1 MNSTP
6 DLLHKSGVINTSIS
20 DHFLV
25 YLILN
30 LKLPKQP
37 KSYITVRSYKNYNPM
52 LFKTDLASKNDTLL
66 SIFTES
72 EVNSKLKKFNDVLL
86 STLQSHAPIKT
97 IRVRNR
103 PCPYITQSIKDL
115 MTYRDKLHRKFKLSR
130 DNTDWISYR
139 NARQSVK
146 IALKKAEKEYVR
158 GEVSAHKNNTASL
171 WKIINRSIPTKEIP
185 IQCYSQDPELQI
197 QIPEY
202 CK

>member
-1 MNSTP
+1 MNLV
-6 DLLHKSGVINTSIS
+6 DLVHESGVINISIS

-30 LKLPKQP
+30 LKPPKQP
-37 KSYITVRSYKNYNPM
+37 KSYITVPSYKNYNPM
-52 LFKTDLASKNDTLL
+52 LFKTDLASENDTLL

-72 EVNSKLKKFNDVLL
+72 VVNSKLKKFNDVLL
-86 STLQSHAPIKT
+86 STLQSHAPVKT

-130 DNTDWISYR
+130 DHTDWISYR

-146 IALKKAEKEYVR
+146 IALKNQR
-158 GEVSAHKNNTASL
+158 KNMYPAKYQL
-171 WKIINRSIPTKEIP
+171 IKIMLHR
-185 IQCYSQDPELQI
+185 
-197 QIPEY
+197 
-202 CK
+202 

>member
-1 MNSTP
+1 MNLV
-6 DLLHKSGVINTSIS
+6 DLVHESGVINISIS

-30 LKLPKQP
+30 LKPPKQP
-37 KSYITVRSYKNYNPM
+37 KSYITVPSYKNYNPM
-52 LFKTDLASKNDTLL
+52 LFKTDLASENDTLL

-72 EVNSKLKKFNDVLL
+72 VVNSKLKKFNDVLL
-86 STLQSHAPIKT
+86 STLQSHAPVKT

-146 IALKKAEKEYVR
+146 IALKNQR
-158 GEVSAHKNNTASL
+158 KNMYPAKYQL
-171 WKIINRSIPTKEIP
+171 IKIMLHR
-185 IQCYSQDPELQI
+185 
-197 QIPEY
+197 
-202 CK
+202 

>member
-1 MNSTP
+1 MASTP
-6 DLLHKSGVINTSIS
+6 DLVHESGVINTSIS

-52 LFKTDLASKNDTLL
+52 LFKTDLAPKNDTFL
-66 SIFTES
+66 STFSES
-72 EVNSKLKKFNDVLL
+72 EVNSKLKKCNDVLL

-103 PCPYITQSIKDL
+103 PCPYVTQSIKDL
-115 MTYRDKLHRKFKLSR
+115 MTYRDKLHRKFNLSR

-139 NARQSVK
+139 IARQSK
-146 IALKKAEKEYVR
+146 SPLKKQRKNMYVAKYR
-158 GEVSAHKNNTASL
+158 LIKTGA
-171 WKIINRSIPTKEIP
+171 
-185 IQCYSQDPELQI
+185 PEDR
-197 QIPEY
+197 
-202 CK
+202 